1 MDFLMSLVIT
11 LLAIG
16 LLIVF
21 GFHSYTKGLETGK
34 EECQQTVS
42 AKAKVAEF
50 PKEITVNGVRCIAL
64 NENTL
69 SCDWNN
75 QKQGEK

>member
-1 MDFLMSLVIT
+1 MSNSTNLV
-11 LLAIG
+11 
-16 LLIVF
+16 VNPW
-21 GFHSYTKGLETGK
+21 S
-34 EECQQTVS
+34 
-42 AKAKVAEF
+42 
-50 PKEITVNGVRCIAL
+50 ITVNGVRCIAL